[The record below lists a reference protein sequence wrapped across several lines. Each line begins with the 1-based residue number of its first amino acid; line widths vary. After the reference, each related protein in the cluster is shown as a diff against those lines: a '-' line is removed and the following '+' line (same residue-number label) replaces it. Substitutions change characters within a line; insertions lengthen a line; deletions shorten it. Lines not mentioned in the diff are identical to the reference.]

1 MIDECMKIYPS
12 SEEAYIKVHPTEKK
26 KIEEPAIR
34 MANIL
39 TQIRVLTKKNFI
51 LRKRNIVGAIIE
63 IALPVI
69 LTALMVSLSTSFKF

>member
-1 MIDECMKIYPS
+1 MKIYPS
-12 SEEAYIKVHPTEKK
+12 SKEFYIKGHRTEKK
-26 KIEEPAIR
+26 KIEESSIR
-34 MANIL
+34 MADIL

-51 LRKRNIVGAIIE
+51 LRKRNIVGVIIE